1 MLWENAVRVSSEK
14 QTLIL
19 AGEAVPQRPLPRPL
33 TIIATPADVT
43 LLLAHG
49 DQVPGSSEGTLLHPA
64 PAFSFHRNIPYG
76 AVGAYA
82 RTQALTAGNSRTAII
97 DTYA

>member
-1 MLWENAVRVSSEK
+1 VSSEK

-33 TIIATPADVT
+33 TIVATPADVT
-43 LLLAHG
+43 LLLAQG
-49 DQVPGSSEGTLLHPA
+49 DEMSGSSEGTLLNLA
-64 PAFSFHRNIPYG
+64 PAFSSHRNISFG
-76 AVGAYA
+76 AAGAYA
-82 RTQALTAGNSRTAII
+82 RVQALAGGNSRTAIV

>member
-1 MLWENAVRVSSEK
+1 MRVSSEK

-33 TIIATPADVT
+33 TIVATPADVT
-43 LLLAHG
+43 LLLAQG
-49 DQVPGSSEGTLLHPA
+49 DEMSGSSERTLLHLA
-64 PAFSFHRNIPYG
+64 PAFSFHRNISFG
-76 AVGAYA
+76 AAGAYA
-82 RTQALTAGNSRTAII
+82 RVQALAGGNSRTAIV

>member
-1 MLWENAVRVSSEK
+1 MLWENAVRVTSEK

-19 AGEAVPQRPLPRPL
+19 AGEAVPQRPAPRPL
-33 TIIATPADVT
+33 TIVATPADVT
-43 LLLAHG
+43 LLHAQG
-49 DQVPGSSEGTLLHPA
+49 DEMSRSFEYILHPA
-64 PAFSFHRNIPYG
+64 PAFLSNRNVSYG
-76 AVGAYA
+76 AAGAYE

>member
-1 MLWENAVRVSSEK
+1 VLWENAVRVSSEK

-33 TIIATPADVT
+33 TIVATPADVT
-43 LLLAHG
+43 LLLSQG
-49 DQVPGSSEGTLLHPA
+49 DGMSSSAEPALLQPA
-64 PAFSFHRNIPYG
+64 AAFAFHRNVSNG
-76 AVGAYA
+76 AAGAYA
-82 RTQALTAGNSRTAII
+82 RTQALARGNSRTAII

>member
-1 MLWENAVRVSSEK
+1 VRVSSEK

-33 TIIATPADVT
+33 TIVATPADVT
-43 LLLAHG
+43 LLLAQG
-49 DQVPGSSEGTLLHPA
+49 DAMPGSSEGTLRHLA
-64 PAFSFHRNIPYG
+64 PAFSAHRNVSYG
-76 AVGAYA
+76 AAGAYA
-82 RTQALTAGNSRTAII
+82 RTQALGGSNSRTAII

>member
-1 MLWENAVRVSSEK
+1 VSAEK

-33 TIIATPADVT
+33 TIVATPADVT
-43 LLLAHG
+43 FLLAQG
-49 DQVPGSSEGTLLHPA
+49 VEATGSSEISLFHPA
-64 PAFSFHRNIPYG
+64 PAFPSYRNISYG
-76 AVGAYA
+76 AAGAYA
-82 RTQALTAGNSRTAII
+82 RTQALAGGNSRATII

>member
-1 MLWENAVRVSSEK
+1 MRVSSEK

-33 TIIATPADVT
+33 TIVATPADVT
-43 LLLAHG
+43 LLLAQDDEVSG
-49 DQVPGSSEGTLLHPA
+49 RPEGTLLRPA
-64 PAFSFHRNIPYG
+64 PAFAFHRNISYG
-76 AVGAYA
+76 AAGAYA
-82 RTQALTAGNSRTAII
+82 RTQALAAGNSRTAII

>member
-19 AGEAVPQRPLPRPL
+19 AGEAVPQRPAPRPL
-33 TIIATPADVT
+33 TIVATPADVT
-43 LLLAHG
+43 LLLAQG
-49 DQVPGSSEGTLLHPA
+49 DEMSRSFENTVPA
-64 PAFSFHRNIPYG
+64 PAFLSHRNISYG
-76 AVGAYA
+76 AAGAYE
-82 RTQALTAGNSRTAII
+82 RTQALAVGNSRAAII

>member
-1 MLWENAVRVSSEK
+1 VRVSSER

-19 AGEAVPQRPLPRPL
+19 AGEAVPQRPVLRPL
-33 TIIATPADVT
+33 TIVATPADVT

-49 DQVPGSSEGTLLHPA
+49 DVSGSSDGALLQPA
-64 PAFSFHRNIPYG
+64 PAFSFPRSISYG
-76 AVGAYA
+76 AAGAYA
-82 RTQALTAGNSRTAII
+82 RTQALAGGNSRTAII

>member
-1 MLWENAVRVSSEK
+1 MRVSSEK

-19 AGEAVPQRPLPRPL
+19 AGEAVPRRPVLRPL
-33 TIIATPADVT
+33 TIVATPADVT

-49 DQVPGSSEGTLLHPA
+49 DGVSGSPEGALLQPA
-64 PAFSFHRNIPYG
+64 SAFSFPRHISYG
-76 AVGAYA
+76 AAGAYA
-82 RTQALTAGNSRTAII
+82 RTQALAAGNSRTAII

>member
-1 MLWENAVRVSSEK
+1 VRVSSEK

-33 TIIATPADVT
+33 TIVATPADVT
-43 LLLAHG
+43 LLLA
-49 DQVPGSSEGTLLHPA
+49 QVDEVSGSADGTRLRPA
-64 PAFSFHRNIPYG
+64 PPFSFHRDISCG

-82 RTQALTAGNSRTAII
+82 RTQALAGGNSRAAII

>member
-1 MLWENAVRVSSEK
+1 MRVSSEK

-33 TIIATPADVT
+33 TIVATPADVT
-43 LLLAHG
+43 LLLAQG
-49 DQVPGSSEGTLLHPA
+49 DEMSGSSERTLLHLA
-64 PAFSFHRNIPYG
+64 PAFSSHRNISYG
-76 AVGAYA
+76 AAGAYA
-82 RTQALTAGNSRTAII
+82 RTQALAGGNSRTAII

>member
-1 MLWENAVRVSSEK
+1 MRVSAEK

-33 TIIATPADVT
+33 TLVATPADVT
-43 LLLAHG
+43 LLLAQG
-49 DQVPGSSEGTLLHPA
+49 NQL
-64 PAFSFHRNIPYG
+64 RNVSNG

-82 RTQALTAGNSRTAII
+82 RTQALAGGNSRAAII

>member
-1 MLWENAVRVSSEK
+1 MRVSSEK

-33 TIIATPADVT
+33 TIVATPADVT
-43 LLLAHG
+43 LLLAQG
-49 DQVPGSSEGTLLHPA
+49 DEMSGRFEGTPLHLA
-64 PAFSFHRNIPYG
+64 PAFSAHRNISYG
-76 AVGAYA
+76 AAGAYA
-82 RTQALTAGNSRTAII
+82 RTQALTGSNPRTAII

>member
-1 MLWENAVRVSSEK
+1 VSSEK

-33 TIIATPADVT
+33 TIVATPADVT
-43 LLLAHG
+43 LLLAQG
-49 DQVPGSSEGTLLHPA
+49 DEVSGSSEGTLLP
-64 PAFSFHRNIPYG
+64 PAFTFHRNMSYG
-76 AVGAYA
+76 AAGAYA

>member
-1 MLWENAVRVSSEK
+1 VRVSSER

-33 TIIATPADVT
+33 TIVATPADVT
-43 LLLAHG
+43 LLLARS
-49 DQVPGSSEGTLLHPA
+49 DEMSGSYEGTLLRPA
-64 PAFSFHRNIPYG
+64 PAFSIHRNMSYG
-76 AVGAYA
+76 AAGAYA
-82 RTQALTAGNSRTAII
+82 RTQALAGDNSRTAII

>member
-1 MLWENAVRVSSEK
+1 VRVSSEK

-33 TIIATPADVT
+33 TIVATPADVT
-43 LLLAHG
+43 LLLG
-49 DQVPGSSEGTLLHPA
+49 QGEEMSGSSEVTLLHLA
-64 PAFSFHRNIPYG
+64 PAFSSHRNISFG
-76 AVGAYA
+76 AAGAYA
-82 RTQALTAGNSRTAII
+82 RVQALGGNSRTSLI

>member
-1 MLWENAVRVSSEK
+1 VRVSSEK

-33 TIIATPADVT
+33 TIVATPADVT
-43 LLLAHG
+43 FLLAQGDEASSGSESGLLLP
-49 DQVPGSSEGTLLHPA
+49 V
-64 PAFSFHRNIPYG
+64 PAFSFHGNISFG
-76 AVGAYA
+76 AAGAYA
-82 RTQALTAGNSRTAII
+82 RTQALAGGSSRTAII

>member
-1 MLWENAVRVSSEK
+1 VRVSSEK

-33 TIIATPADVT
+33 TIVATPADVT
-43 LLLAHG
+43 LLLAQG
-49 DQVPGSSEGTLLHPA
+49 DETSRSFENALRPA
-64 PAFSFHRNIPYG
+64 AGFLSHKNISYG

-82 RTQALTAGNSRTAII
+82 RIQALAVGNSRTAII